1 MNENTDTNRPQ
12 VILFNVDGQNTLT
25 DYKVCH
31 NDRKC
36 GAYLFRQVELALGGA
51 YIPQETIYCLDER
64 IEAGTDIPKL
74 LEDCI
79 RQGDIHDMP
88 SLWLRELTFL
98 YERSGVRLPENMA
111 DILILSEETLLNPQS
126 RKMLKEYD
134 SHHARMEQDI
144 GNRTITGIE
153 TGSGTMFFDD
163 SGRGL
168 RNMEK
173 YLQHIADNYFLSE
186 FQGMESLNIYYF
198 STSNRHI
205 VEIARKSA
213 GMPVEGEDGPC
224 FTSLSRYMQPQ
235 GIMKGCTPAIKC
247 PMNPD
252 RNGYDHFLQTF
263 DLIPDRRMKDIA
275 CLMEIRKNGMEAPGN
290 RHEDFL
296 HKNCFEKI
304 RERLDSSLLEQSA
317 HSPLAKVLQQTAKDM
332 AGRILRME
340 YGVRECRPS
349 MQEKVPD
356 PQNKKAGS
364 VKGIKPQM

>member
-12 VILFNVDGQNTLT
+12 AILFNVDGQNTLT

-31 NDRKC
+31 NDREC

-64 IEAGTDIPKL
+64 IEAGTDIPRL

-79 RQGDIHDMP
+79 RQGDIHDIP
-88 SLWLRELTFL
+88 SFWLRELTLL
-98 YERSGVRLPENMA
+98 YEKSGVRLPENMA
-111 DILILSEETLLNPQS
+111 DILILSEEILLNPQN

-134 SHHARMEQDI
+134 SHHAQMEQDI

-186 FQGMESLNIYYF
+186 FQGTEGLNIYYF

-213 GMPVEGEDGPC
+213 GMLVEREDGPC
-224 FTSLSRYMQPQ
+224 LTSPSRYMQPK
-235 GIMKGCTPAIKC
+235 GIMKDCTPAVKC

-252 RNGYDHFLQTF
+252 RNGYDNFLQTF
-263 DLIPDRRMKDIA
+263 NLFPDKRMEDIA
-275 CLMEIRKNGMEAPGN
+275 CLLEIREKGIGSPEK
-290 RHEDFL
+290 RHGGFL
-296 HKNCFEKI
+296 HRNCFKKI
-304 RERLDSSLLEQSA
+304 CERLDSSLLEQSA
-317 HSPLAKVLQQTAKDM
+317 HSPLVKVLQQTAKDM
-332 AGRILRME
+332 AGRILQME
-340 YGVRECRPS
+340 YDVKGHKPS

-356 PQNKKAGS
+356 SPSRKAGS
-364 VKGIKPQM
+364 IKGTKNRI